1 MTHQRGGTVLG
12 FVLGVVFG
20 LAVALA
26 VAIYVTKVPV
36 PFVSKALGRDPA
48 QDINEQQKN
57 KNWDP
62 NAPLYGKN
70 PIKPDGPPEEVVP
83 RLPPGDAPAPAT
95 KTSSAKPASPAPS
108 ASAPAKEFKPAVTA
122 DPLGDLAKARAE
134 APKGSASSSSQGQLI
149 RSPILSRSVRFAPL
163 KTLKPSAPNSRS
175 RASKP
180 RCPSAS
186 KPAAWCT
193 GSGSGHS
200 KPARRLK
207 NPAISSTPQAL
218 KPPWCGCRIELNA
231 QAEL

>member
-1 MTHQRGGTVLG
+1 MTQQRGGTVLG

-70 PIKPDGPPEEVVP
+70 PIKPDGTPEEVVP
-83 RLPPGDAPAPAT
+83 RLPPGETQAPAT
-95 KTSSAKPASPAPS
+95 RTSGAKPPSPAPS

-134 APKGSASSSSQGQLI
+134 APKGSTSSSVKAPDPFTYFVQVGAFRTADDAETQ
-149 RSPILSRSVRFAPL
+149 RAKLSLAGIETKVSERQQAGSLVHRVRVGPFETREAAE
-163 KTLKPSAPNSRS
+163 KSR
-175 RASKP
+175 
-180 RCPSAS
+180 
-186 KPAAWCT
+186 
-193 GSGSGHS
+193 
-200 KPARRLK
+200 
-207 NPAISSTPQAL
+207 NQ
-218 KPPWCGCRIELNA
+218 LNA
-231 QAEL
+231 SGIEAALVRVQN